1 MAYTI
6 KTFSGAN
13 AFTIQDGT
21 INSSSTSLTLI
32 GRDYTGYGTFLNT
45 NFINLLENFA
55 GVTAPRAPLAGQLW
69 YDKNVNTLKMW
80 SNILND
86 WKPIG
91 SSLAQN
97 IQPLVETSSLGDLW
111 LNTNTSQLYVF
122 NAGAWQ
128 LIGPDTV
135 SDDGTVSGEVVEV
148 ILDSS
153 NDPHTVIK
161 YLVRDKVTAILS
173 YDATFTPQIAI
184 TGFPSVKPGFNLI
197 GTSEVSGVQVTGDVS
212 NALSLSGISAS
223 QFLRSDQ
230 STSTPH
236 QVTVGNLVVGSSLV
250 IDEEQNTEEVS
261 LTSLQNGYDFNLY
274 SNISGLV
281 TRTVSIDGSTG
292 AITLEKAVRA
302 ADAVIIT
309 GAVQANSTVRIG
321 GVLTLENDMVPNQPW
336 SRDLGKTNNR
346 FGNVFANVVTSG
358 TLSSGTI
365 TATGLTING
374 NIAVVGGN
382 ITVSGGALATQ
393 AYVETAISTPGR
405 NSQGT
410 KYVSTSAPS
419 GTATNGDIWY
429 QI

>member
-21 INSSSTSLTLI
+21 INSTSTSLTLI

-55 GVTAPRAPLAGQLW
+55 GVTSPNAPLAGQLW

-80 SNILND
+80 SQVLND

-97 IQPLVETSSLGDLW
+97 TQPLVETSSLGDLW
-111 LNTNTSQLYVF
+111 VNTNTSQLYVF
-122 NAGAWQ
+122 NDGAWQ
-128 LIGPDTV
+128 LVGPDTV
-135 SDDGTVSGEVVEV
+135 SEDGTVSGEVVEV

-153 NDPHTVIK
+153 NNPHTVIK
-161 YLVRDKVTAILS
+161 FFVKDKVTAILS
-173 YDATFTPQIAI
+173 YDDTFTPQIAI
-184 TGFPSVKPGFNLI
+184 NGFAVIKPGFNLVST
-197 GTSEVSGVQVTGDVS
+197 GVVSGIQVTGDVS
-212 NALSLSGISAS
+212 NALTLSGISAS

-230 STSTPH
+230 ATTTPH

-250 IDEEQNTEEVS
+250 INENQAGEEVS
-261 LTSLQNGYDFNLY
+261 ITSLQNGYDFNLY
-274 SNISGLV
+274 SNVGGIS
-281 TRTVSIDGSTG
+281 TRTIGVNGVTG
-292 AITLEKAVRA
+292 AITLEKPVTTSASLTV
-302 ADAVIIT
+302 V
-309 GAVQANSTVRIG
+309 GALQANSTVRVSG
-321 GVLTLENDMVPNQPW
+321 AVTLENDLLPSQANA
-336 SRDLGKTNNR
+336 RDIGKTNNR
-346 FGNVFANVVTSG
+346 FGNVFASAMAGNTVTAG
-358 TLSSGTI
+358 TL
-365 TATGLTING
+365 TATNFDVG
-374 NIAVVGGN
+374 NVTVSGN
-382 ITVSGGALATQ
+382 ITVGGGTLATQ
-393 AYVETAISTPGR
+393 AYVASTINTAGK

-410 KYVSTSAPS
+410 KYVSTSVPS

>member
-21 INSSSTSLTLI
+21 INSTSTSITLI
-32 GRDYTGYGTFLNT
+32 GRDYTGFGTFLNT

-80 SNILND
+80 SHILND

-111 LNTNTSQLYVF
+111 VNTNTSQLYVF
-122 NAGAWQ
+122 NAGAWR

-135 SDDGTVSGEVVEV
+135 SNDGTVSGEVVKV
-148 ILDSS
+148 ILDAS
-153 NDPHTVIK
+153 NNPHTVIT

-184 TGFPSVKPGFNLI
+184 NGFPTVKPGFNI
-197 GTSEVSGVQVTGDVS
+197 VGTSVVSGVQVTGDVS

-230 STSTPH
+230 STSSPH

-261 LTSLQNGYDFNLY
+261 LTSLRNGYDFNLY
-274 SNISGLV
+274 SNVSGLV
-281 TRTVSIDGSTG
+281 TRTVSIDGATG
-292 AITLEKAVRA
+292 TITLEKAVRA
-302 ADAVIIT
+302 GNAVTIT
-309 GAVQANSTVRIG
+309 GAVQANSTVRIS

-346 FGNVFANVVTSG
+346 FGNVFANVVTGG
-358 TLSSGTI
+358 TVTAGTI
-365 TATGLTING
+365 TASALTING
-374 NIAVVGGN
+374 NISVVGGN
-382 ITVSGGALATQ
+382 ITVLGGALATQ
-393 AYVETAISTPGR
+393 TYVTSVVNTAGK

-410 KYVSTSAPS
+410 KYVSTSVPS
-419 GTATNGDIWY
+419 GAAINGDIWY